1 MRLTLART
9 SEEVQ
14 EGREA
19 VCDIETENEQLQEA
33 VEGLQEQVSTTSPSH
48 PNSTSASRRA
58 GEHTLTL
65 TLTLHSIPNPNPHP
79 NRLHSLH

>member
-33 VEGLQEQVSTTSPSH
+33 VEGLQEQVSPPSPS
-48 PNSTSASRRA
+48 P
-58 GEHTLTL
+58 
-65 TLTLHSIPNPNPHP
+65 
-79 NRLHSLH
+79 